1 MSEAL
6 EVKNLFKTF
15 PVGKKGF
22 FSKPAGY
29 VHAVDGV
36 SLSIK
41 SGETLGIVG
50 ESGCGKST
58 LGKAIVGILAPVT
71 GEVVFDGEKVKKL
84 TRGKRPKHF
93 RNLQMIFQDPYG
105 SLNPRRKIG
114 VQIADGLI
122 VAGMPKKL
130 ALLKAADL
138 LEKVGLPRN
147 AVDRFAHQF
156 SGGQR
161 QRISIARALAA
172 APTAII
178 ADEPISALDTSSQ
191 AQVANLLVNLVDEF
205 DMGMVFISHDLSIVR
220 RISDRVAVMYLGK
233 IVEVGTVDQIWNNP
247 SHPYTRAL
255 ISAIPHADGTSFMPQ
270 DLPGDVP
277 NPMSPPSGCRFH
289 PRCPLAKA
297 ECRSEEPALRKLG
310 DGRDVD
316 CVLQTS
322 GSQPVT
328 ITLN

>member
-1 MSEAL
+1 MKEIL
-6 EVKNLFKTF
+6 NIKNVSVEYDRHGRK
-15 PVGKKGF
+15 VRAV
-22 FSKPAGY
+22 AG
-29 VHAVDGV
+29 VD
-36 SLSIK
+36 LTLN
-41 SGETLGIVG
+41 SGEILGLVG

-310 DGRDVD
+310 DGRDVA

-322 GSQPVT
+322 GSHPVT

>member
-1 MSEAL
+1 MKEIL
-6 EVKNLFKTF
+6 NLKNVAVEYDRHGRK
-15 PVGKKGF
+15 VRAV
-22 FSKPAGY
+22 AG
-29 VHAVDGV
+29 VD
-36 SLSIK
+36 LTLN
-41 SGETLGIVG
+41 SGEILGLVG

-58 LGKAIVGILAPVT
+58 LGKAIVGILRPVT
-71 GEVVFDGEKVKKL
+71 GEIVFDGQNVKKL
-84 TRGKRPKHF
+84 TRGKRPEHF
-93 RNLQMIFQDPYG
+93 RNLQMVFQDPYG

-122 VAGMPKKL
+122 VAGMSKKL
-130 ALLKAADL
+130 ALVKAADL

-255 ISAIPHADGTSFMPQ
+255 ISAIPHADGTSFMPK

-289 PRCPLAKA
+289 PRCPLAKP
-297 ECRSEEPALRKLG
+297 ECSSNEPELRKLA
-310 DGRDVD
+310 DGRDVS
-316 CVLQTS
+316 CVLQTA

>member
-1 MSEAL
+1 MKEIL
-6 EVKNLFKTF
+6 NLKNVAVEYDRHGRK
-15 PVGKKGF
+15 VRAV
-22 FSKPAGY
+22 AG
-29 VHAVDGV
+29 VD
-36 SLSIK
+36 LTLK
-41 SGETLGIVG
+41 SGEILGLVG

-58 LGKAIVGILAPVT
+58 LGKAIVGILSPIT
-71 GEVVFDGEKVKKL
+71 GEIVFDGQKVKKL
-84 TRGKRPKHF
+84 TRGKRPDHF
-93 RNLQMIFQDPYG
+93 RNLQMVFQDPYG

-114 VQIADGLI
+114 MQIADGLI
-122 VAGMPKKL
+122 VAGMSKKL
-130 ALLKAADL
+130 ALVKAADL

-255 ISAIPHADGTSFMPQ
+255 ISAIPHADGTSFMPK

-289 PRCPLAKA
+289 PRCPLAKP
-297 ECRSEEPALRKLG
+297 ECSSNEPELRRLA
-310 DGRDVD
+310 DGRDVS
-316 CVLQTS
+316 CVLQTA

>member
-1 MSEAL
+1 VKEIL
-6 EVKNLFKTF
+6 NVKNVAVEYDRHGRK
-15 PVGKKGF
+15 VRAV
-22 FSKPAGY
+22 AG
-29 VHAVDGV
+29 VD
-36 SLSIK
+36 LTLNT
-41 SGETLGIVG
+41 GEILGLVG

-71 GEVVFDGEKVKKL
+71 GEVVFDGKVVKKL
-84 TRGKRPKHF
+84 TRGKRPEHF
-93 RNLQMIFQDPYG
+93 RNLQMVFQDPYG

-122 VAGMPKKL
+122 VAGMSKKA
-130 ALLKAADL
+130 ALVKAADL

-172 APTAII
+172 SPTAII

-255 ISAIPHADGTSFMPQ
+255 ISAIPHADGTSFMPK

-289 PRCPLAKA
+289 PRCPLAKP
-297 ECRSEEPALRKLG
+297 ECSTQEPELRKLA
-310 DGRDVD
+310 DGRDVS

>member
-1 MSEAL
+1 MKEIL
-6 EVKNLFKTF
+6 NLKNVAVEYDRHGRK
-15 PVGKKGF
+15 VRAV
-22 FSKPAGY
+22 AG
-29 VHAVDGV
+29 VD
-36 SLSIK
+36 LTLN
-41 SGETLGIVG
+41 SGEILGLVG

-58 LGKAIVGILAPVT
+58 LGKAIVGILRPIT
-71 GEVVFDGEKVKKL
+71 GEIVFDGQNVKKL
-84 TRGKRPKHF
+84 TRGKRPEHF
-93 RNLQMIFQDPYG
+93 RNLQMVFQDPYG
-105 SLNPRRKIG
+105 SLHPRRKIG

-122 VAGMPKKL
+122 VAGMSKKL
-130 ALLKAADL
+130 ALVKAADL

-172 APTAII
+172 SPTAII

-255 ISAIPHADGTSFMPQ
+255 ISAIPHADGTSFMPK

-289 PRCPLAKA
+289 PRCPLAKP
-297 ECRSEEPALRKLG
+297 ECSTNEPELRRLA
-310 DGRDVD
+310 DGRDVS
-316 CVLQTS
+316 CVLQTA

>member
-1 MSEAL
+1 MKEIL
-6 EVKNLFKTF
+6 NIKNVSVEYDRHGRK
-15 PVGKKGF
+15 VRAV
-22 FSKPAGY
+22 AG
-29 VHAVDGV
+29 VD
-36 SLSIK
+36 LTLN
-41 SGETLGIVG
+41 SGEILGLVG

-84 TRGKRPKHF
+84 TRGKRPEHF

-178 ADEPISALDTSSQ
+178 ADEPISDLDTSSQ

-289 PRCPLAKA
+289 PRCPLAKE
-297 ECRSEEPALRKLG
+297 ECKTQEPGLRKLG
-310 DGRDVD
+310 DGRDVA
-316 CVLQTS
+316 CVLQTA
-322 GSQPVT
+322 GNQPVT

>member
-1 MSEAL
+1 MKEIL
-6 EVKNLFKTF
+6 NLKNVAVEYDRHGRK
-15 PVGKKGF
+15 VRAV
-22 FSKPAGY
+22 AG
-29 VHAVDGV
+29 VD
-36 SLSIK
+36 LTLN
-41 SGETLGIVG
+41 SGEILGLVG

-58 LGKAIVGILAPVT
+58 LGKAIVGILRPVT
-71 GEVVFDGEKVKKL
+71 GEIVFDGQNVKKL
-84 TRGKRPKHF
+84 TRGKRPEHF
-93 RNLQMIFQDPYG
+93 RNLQMVFQDPYG

-122 VAGMPKKL
+122 VAGMSKKL
-130 ALLKAADL
+130 ALVKAVDL

-255 ISAIPHADGTSFMPQ
+255 ISAIPHADGTSFMPK

-297 ECRSEEPALRKLG
+297 ECASNEPELRKLA
-310 DGRDVD
+310 DGRDVS
-316 CVLQTS
+316 CVLQTA

>member
-1 MSEAL
+1 MKEIL
-6 EVKNLFKTF
+6 NIKNVSVEYDRHGRK
-15 PVGKKGF
+15 VRAV
-22 FSKPAGY
+22 AG
-29 VHAVDGV
+29 VD
-36 SLSIK
+36 LTLN
-41 SGETLGIVG
+41 SGEILGLVG

-84 TRGKRPKHF
+84 TRGKRPEHF

-255 ISAIPHADGTSFMPQ
+255 ISAIPHADGTSFKP
-270 DLPGDVP
+270 
-277 NPMSPPSGCRFH
+277 
-289 PRCPLAKA
+289 
-297 ECRSEEPALRKLG
+297 
-310 DGRDVD
+310 
-316 CVLQTS
+316 T
-322 GSQPVT
+322 
-328 ITLN
+328 

>member
-1 MSEAL
+1 MKEIL
-6 EVKNLFKTF
+6 NLKNVTVEYDRHGRK
-15 PVGKKGF
+15 VRAV
-22 FSKPAGY
+22 AG
-29 VHAVDGV
+29 VD
-36 SLSIK
+36 LTLN
-41 SGETLGIVG
+41 SGEILGLVG

-58 LGKAIVGILAPVT
+58 LGKAIVGILRPVT
-71 GEVVFDGEKVKKL
+71 GEIVFDGQNVKKL
-84 TRGKRPKHF
+84 TRGKRPEHF
-93 RNLQMIFQDPYG
+93 RNLQMVFQDPYG

-122 VAGMPKKL
+122 VAGMSKKL
-130 ALLKAADL
+130 ALVKAADL

-255 ISAIPHADGTSFMPQ
+255 ISAIPHADGTSFMPK

-289 PRCPLAKA
+289 PRCPLAKP
-297 ECRSEEPALRKLG
+297 ECSSNEPELRRLA
-310 DGRDVD
+310 DGRDVS
-316 CVLQTS
+316 CVLQTA